1 MLEQAPDQ
9 RPVLGLDADDT
20 LWENEAQ
27 FYAAQSGFC
36 ELMLPWADRETAN
49 AALLA
54 SDRAAVARYGYG
66 VKGFVLSMIRAA
78 IQLSSGTVT
87 ATQIAQI
94 MALGDEIL
102 DAPVELLP
110 GVRKTLEELSIRYR
124 LLVITKGDVRDQ
136 MAKITRSGLRELFWQ
151 VEVVS
156 EKDETTYQ
164 TVLDRYDID
173 PAAFTMVGNSVVSDV
188 LPVLAVGGKAIHI
201 PHHTTWEL
209 EVADPSA
216 IAGLE
221 FPVINSITGVPELLA
236 DRHVRS
242 HEVI

>member
-1 MLEQAPDQ
+1 MLEQVPGQ

-20 LWENEAQ
+20 LWENEAW
-27 FYAAQSGFC
+27 FNEAQSGFC
-36 ELMLPWADRETAN
+36 ELMLPWADRKTAD

-54 SDRAAVARYGYG
+54 NARAAVARYGYG

-78 IQLSSGTVT
+78 IQISSGSVT
-87 ATQIAQI
+87 AAQITQI
-94 MALGDEIL
+94 MELGDEVL

-110 GVRKTLEELSIRYR
+110 GVRETLEGLSTKYR
-124 LLVITKGDVRDQ
+124 LLVVTKGDVRDQ
-136 MAKITRSGLRELFWQ
+136 MAKITRSGLAELFWR

-156 EKDETTYQ
+156 EKDEATYQ
-164 TVLDRYDID
+164 AVLERYDID

-216 IAGLE
+216 MAGLE
-221 FPVINSITGVPELLA
+221 FPVINSITEVPGLLA
-236 DRHVRS
+236 DRHVRP
-242 HEVI
+242 HEAI

>member
-1 MLEQAPDQ
+1 MLEQVPSQ

-20 LWENEAQ
+20 LWENEAR

-36 ELMLPWADRETAN
+36 ELMLPWADRETAD

-66 VKGFVLSMIRAA
+66 VKGFVLSMIRTS
-78 IQLSSGTVT
+78 IQLTSGTIT

-110 GVRKTLEELSIRYR
+110 GVRETLEELSTRYR
-124 LLVITKGDVRDQ
+124 LLVITKGDARDQ
-136 MAKITRSGLRELFWQ
+136 MTKITRSGLAELFWQ
-151 VEVVS
+151 IEVVS
-156 EKDETTYQ
+156 EKDEATYR
-164 TVLDRYDID
+164 TVLDRYDLD
-173 PAAFTMVGNSVVSDV
+173 PATFTMVGNSVVSDV
-188 LPVLAVGGKAIHI
+188 LPVLAIGGKAIHV

-209 EVADPSA
+209 ELADPSA
-216 IAGLE
+216 IADLE
-221 FPVINSITGVPELLA
+221 FPVINSITEVPALLA
-236 DRHVRS
+236 DRHATP
-242 HEVI
+242 HKAI

>member
-1 MLEQAPDQ
+1 MLKQVPGQ

-20 LWENEAQ
+20 LWENEAR
-27 FYAAQSGFC
+27 FYEAQSGFC
-36 ELMLPWADRETAN
+36 ELMLPWADRETAD
-49 AALLA
+49 AALLT

-87 ATQIAQI
+87 ATKIAQI
-94 MALGDEIL
+94 MALGDRIL

-110 GVRKTLEELSIRYR
+110 GVRETLEELSTKYR

-136 MAKITRSGLRELFWQ
+136 MAKITRSDLVEFFWQ

-156 EKDETTYQ
+156 EKDEATYRA
-164 TVLDRYDID
+164 VLGRYDID
-173 PAAFTMVGNSVVSDV
+173 PVAFTMVGNSVVSDV
-188 LPVLAVGGKAIHI
+188 LPVLAVGGEAIHV

-216 IAGLE
+216 VAGLE
-221 FPVINSITGVPELLA
+221 FPVIKSITEVPELLA
-236 DRHVRS
+236 DRHVKARKAP
-242 HEVI
+242 

>member
-1 MLEQAPDQ
+1 MLEQVPSQ

-20 LWENEAQ
+20 LWENEAR

-36 ELMLPWADRETAN
+36 ELMLPWADRETTD
-49 AALLA
+49 AALLTN
-54 SDRAAVARYGYG
+54 DRTAVARYGYG
-66 VKGFVLSMIRAA
+66 VKGFMLSMIRAA
-78 IQLSSGTVT
+78 IQLTSGTVT
-87 ATQIAQI
+87 ATQIDQI

-110 GVRKTLEELSIRYR
+110 GVHETLEELSTRYR

-136 MAKITRSGLRELFWQ
+136 TDKITRSGLTELFWQ

-156 EKDETTYQ
+156 EKDEATYQ
-164 TVLDRYDID
+164 AVLDRYDID

-188 LPVLAVGGKAIHI
+188 LPVLAIGGKAIHI

-221 FPVINSITGVPELLA
+221 FPVISGITEVPELLA
-236 DRHVRS
+236 DRHAKP
-242 HEVI
+242 HETI